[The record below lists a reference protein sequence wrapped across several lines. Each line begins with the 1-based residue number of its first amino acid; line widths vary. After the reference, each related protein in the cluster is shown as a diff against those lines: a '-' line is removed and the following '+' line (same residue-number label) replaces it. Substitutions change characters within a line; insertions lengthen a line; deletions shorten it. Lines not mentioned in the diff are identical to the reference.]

1 MKTIFLTQF
10 GSHVYGTTVPTSD
23 TDLKGLIVPSAKQI
37 LLQRDPNTIVQTTKL
52 DKNSKNSSEDT
63 DTEFFS
69 LKQFMKLLM
78 EGQTVSVDILF
89 TPKMFWLVD
98 ANPIFNTIYE
108 NRSQFLHTGT
118 SGFVEYA
125 KSQANKYGIKGS
137 RVNAVRTILEFLNQL
152 DDHTKLADTKNFV
165 KLYELIYSD
174 PENKTG
180 LKHEF
185 INLVETRNPRGVL
198 ETHLEVCNRK
208 VPLFALV
215 KYAKEVYQRI
225 FDAYGA
231 RALAAEKNEGVDW
244 KSLMHAVRICE
255 QAQELF
261 LTQNVTFPRPNADFL
276 LKIRKGELP
285 YKQVAELI
293 ENGMIDMEATKL
305 KSTLPTKPNY
315 ELAEQIV
322 CDVYRNEIYENYS
335 FN

>member
-1 MKTIFLTQF
+1 MNTIFLTQF

-23 TDLKGLIVPSAKQI
+23 TDLKGLIVPSSKQI
-37 LLQRDPNTIVQTTKL
+37 LLQKDPNTIVQTTKL
-52 DKNSKNSSEDT
+52 NKNSKNTVDDV
-63 DTEFFS
+63 DTEYFS

-78 EGQTVSVDILF
+78 EGQTVSVDLLF
-89 TPKMFWLVD
+89 TPKKFWLQEADPV
-98 ANPIFNTIYE
+98 FEMIYN
-108 NRSQFLHTGT
+108 NRHHFLHTGT

-137 RVNAVRTILEFLNQL
+137 RVNAVRTVLEFLNEL
-152 DDHTKLADTKNFV
+152 DDHTKLNNYIATDQALPK
-165 KLYELIYSD
+165 ELQK
-174 PENKTG
+174 E
-180 LKHEF
+180 H
-185 INLVETRNPRGVL
+185 INIVQTRNPRNEL
-198 ETHLEVCNRK
+198 EYHLEVCNRK

-225 FDAYGA
+225 FDQYGA

-293 ENGMIDMEATKL
+293 ENGMIDLEATKL

-322 CDVYRNEIYENYS
+322 CDVYRNEILKS
-335 FN
+335 G